1 MSAMHRVTLGLCAGF
16 LWGYG
21 AVRIVEAWND
31 VRKPAGALPKNPAA
45 YGSTKRA
52 LMVTGFARSLAGQA
66 VVAFALADRL
76 PASLRNSDRPQ
87 VTAMYSAAAT
97 LIDAILD
104 TPIDYVER
112 YVLERRY
119 GLSDQTRN
127 EWLRERAKATALG
140 MTLGTPLVIGLLSI
154 ARRFP
159 KTWPIISSLAA
170 VPVLT
175 LLTLVAPVYLAP
187 IFNKFE
193 RLEGPL
199 EQRLRQLAAQY
210 GAGDA
215 DIFRFDMSRQTK
227 KANAYVTGL
236 LGSHRIAIADT
247 LLDGFSDD
255 EAEFI
260 VAHELGHYVAGDT
273 LLSIGVGSLAATFLI
288 FAGNELALGNG
299 ERVESIRGLAC
310 FTYWTQLLATLV
322 GPLLAAGSRAIERRA
337 DRFALAATRHP
348 EWGVAAFERLR
359 EQNLAED
366 EQPLWAELLISSHP
380 SLRSRI
386 ASLREAM
393 REDPSCR

>member
-1 MSAMHRVTLGLCAGF
+1 MRRLTLGLCAGF
-16 LWGYG
+16 LAGYA
-21 AVRIVEAWND
+21 AVRTVEAWSEI
-31 VRKPAGALPKNPAA
+31 RTPAAPLPKNPAA

-52 LMVTGFARSLAGQA
+52 LMVTGLARSLAGQA

-76 PASLRNSDRPQ
+76 PAAVRNSDRPL
-87 VTAMYSAAAT
+87 VTAACNAAAT
-97 LIDAILD
+97 FIDAILD
-104 TPIDYVER
+104 TPTDYVER

-119 GLSDQTRN
+119 GLSDQTSA

-140 MTLGTPLVIGLLSI
+140 MTLGMPVVAGLLTI

-159 KTWPIISSLAA
+159 KTWPIVSSLAA
-170 VPVLT
+170 VPLLT

-199 EQRLRQLAAQY
+199 EQRLRRLAARY
-210 GAGDA
+210 GAGEA

-255 EAEFI
+255 ETEFI

-288 FAGNELALGNG
+288 FAGKALALGNS
-299 ERVESIRGLAC
+299 ERVGSIRGMARFSL
-310 FTYWTQLLATLV
+310 WTQLLATLV

-337 DRFALAATRHP
+337 DRFALAATGHP
-348 EWGVAAFERLR
+348 EWGIAAFERLR